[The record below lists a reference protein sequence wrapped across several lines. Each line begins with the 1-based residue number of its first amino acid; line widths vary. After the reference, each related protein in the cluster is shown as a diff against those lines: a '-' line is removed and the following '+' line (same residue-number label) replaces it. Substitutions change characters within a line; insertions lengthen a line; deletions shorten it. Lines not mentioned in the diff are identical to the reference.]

1 MSKNIKYAFLLF
13 LLAFA
18 SAFAQEKTN
27 KDAKD
32 KEQWE
37 KLIKPVSHIID
48 NENIF
53 SSEQMHQLEDIIKN
67 YKKNRGIQFVIITEN
82 NADKF
87 GTLTVKEAYKWENEK
102 AENNG
107 ILLAI
112 SKNLHRMRI
121 QNGDK
126 VKERLS
132 DAETRLIIDA
142 FCVPKFK
149 NNDYYQGTI
158 DGMAEII
165 RRLNK

>member
-1 MSKNIKYAFLLF
+1 MPRHIRYTCLLF

-18 SAFAQEKTN
+18 TAFAQKKTE

-37 KLIKPVSHIID
+37 KLIKPVPHILD

-53 SSEQMHQLEDIIKN
+53 SSEQVHQLEDIINN
-67 YKKNRGIQFVIITEN
+67 YKKNKGVEFIIITEST
-82 NADKF
+82 ADKF

-102 AENNG
+102 AENKG

-121 QNGDK
+121 QNGGK
-126 VKERLS
+126 IKERLS

-142 FCVPKFK
+142 FCIPKFK
-149 NNDYYQGTI
+149 NNDYYQGSV

-165 RRLNK
+165 RKLK